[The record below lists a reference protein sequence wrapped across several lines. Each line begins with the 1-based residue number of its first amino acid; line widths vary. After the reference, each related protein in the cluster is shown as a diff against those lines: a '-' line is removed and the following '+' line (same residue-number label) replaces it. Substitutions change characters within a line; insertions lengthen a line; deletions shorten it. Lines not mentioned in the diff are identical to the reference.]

1 MTQTTPSSPVIH
13 QDLNQTVASSSQPK
27 STSDHTQAH
36 SISQSQP
43 SILQNSTLLVATL
56 VLGVMAGFFW
66 TYSINVNLAML
77 QVDGAVYAQVQS
89 LFNQNVRHGMF
100 FTFFFG
106 GGAFTF
112 LALITHIKHFR
123 SLRFWLICAAVL
135 VYILGII
142 FFTREINL
150 PLNYYTESWNPQALP
165 DDWQQV
171 RAQWNQANNL
181 RVITSMAA
189 FILSLVA
196 MTQDLSTFKSKR

>member
-1 MTQTTPSSPVIH
+1 MTQISSTT
-13 QDLNQTVASSSQPK
+13 SSSLANQNLFQANTVNPAQIQPNVL
-27 STSDHTQAH
+27 
-36 SISQSQP
+36 QS
-43 SILQNSTLLVATL
+43 STLLVATL

-77 QVDGAVYAQVQS
+77 QVDGAIYAQMQS

-106 GGAFTF
+106 GGAFTT
-112 LALITHIKHFR
+112 LALVTHIKHFR
-123 SLRFWLICAAVL
+123 SLRFWLIAAATVI
-135 VYILGII
+135 YILGII
-142 FFTREINL
+142 LFTHEINL

-181 RVITSMAA
+181 RVITAGVA
-189 FILSLVA
+189 FVLSLVA
-196 MTQDLSTFKSKR
+196 MTKDLTPFSSKR